1 MSWVCYFLKGRKFF
15 NGNLLIVKY
24 CDKQGSKY
32 IYIVIK
38 VKNFLFRFKLRCA
51 CGVFIA
57 IFLVHNSKRP
67 MVYKGIRYF
76 ARLQDFLKKSYSIFL
91 KKRIFFSP
99 QNRRDHEEICPYK
112 PVQCPEFDCS
122 ETRPMNEIFK
132 HFRLEH
138 HHHFVNAHGNIFNGD
153 IRCDDSNMIMGIGK

>member
-1 MSWVCYFLKGRKFF
+1 
-15 NGNLLIVKY
+15 
-24 CDKQGSKY
+24 
-32 IYIVIK
+32 
-38 VKNFLFRFKLRCA
+38 
-51 CGVFIA
+51 
-57 IFLVHNSKRP
+57 

-76 ARLQDFLKKSYSIFL
+76 ARLQDFLKRSYISIKKNFL
-91 KKRIFFSP
+91 SP

-153 IRCDDSNMIMGIGK
+153 IRCDDSNMIMGIGE

>member
-91 KKRIFFSP
+91 KKKKFFFLPRIAEIMKKSVLINQYNV
-99 QNRRDHEEICPYK
+99 QNLTVPK
-112 PVQCPEFDCS
+112 LVQ
-122 ETRPMNEIFK
+122 
-132 HFRLEH
+132 
-138 HHHFVNAHGNIFNGD
+138 
-153 IRCDDSNMIMGIGK
+153 